1 MSPSSSSNARR
12 SARNRRVSPIAVLG
26 AIVLGALLGLAL
38 LWVVVRQVQHHYANR
53 IYPHVY
59 VLGVD
64 LGGLTVPEAEAV
76 LSTIPPGD
84 KPGGLLLD
92 DGQSTRYAT
101 WSELGARLD
110 IEATAVAAYQI
121 GHDLNGTDLRDFVRT
136 WLDYHAVTPLY
147 GLDIG
152 LARNAL
158 ERLST
163 SLDRAPS
170 DPRVSL
176 SDGVLS
182 LEPGTPGR
190 ALDVEASLVVL
201 LSAAQRGDEAKS
213 LVFSEI
219 PARQIDLAPLQA
231 ELEDLLGPRIE
242 LVCYDLVADHT
253 YRWTLDEQSIVHWI
267 RLEPGGTADTWALG
281 IDTSAVRT
289 TLSQMSA
296 EMGEGRGFDLDEVT
310 SEVLATYRAGGG
322 TVNPQM
328 TYAPRSYTVQ
338 SGDTAVS
345 IAAAFGMALWPLA
358 QANPDLNLDSLR
370 PGQEIVIPSQNV
382 LTPYPPVASKRI
394 VVSLTDHIVTLY
406 EHGTILHQWPVATGR
421 EDSPTA
427 LGTFQ
432 VLDKEENAYASL
444 WDLQMPHFVA
454 LYVAGPGFYNG
465 IHALPILS
473 NGQRLW
479 SGALGTSASYG
490 CIILGVDEAKTL
502 YDWAEIGTPVVIEP

>member
-163 SLDRAPS
+163 CI
-170 DPRVSL
+170 
-176 SDGVLS
+176 
-182 LEPGTPGR
+182 EPGAGN
-190 ALDVEASLVVL
+190 
-201 LSAAQRGDEAKS
+201 
-213 LVFSEI
+213 
-219 PARQIDLAPLQA
+219 AR
-231 ELEDLLGPRIE
+231 PR
-242 LVCYDLVADHT
+242 
-253 YRWTLDEQSIVHWI
+253 
-267 RLEPGGTADTWALG
+267 P
-281 IDTSAVRT
+281 
-289 TLSQMSA
+289 
-296 EMGEGRGFDLDEVT
+296 
-310 SEVLATYRAGGG
+310 
-322 TVNPQM
+322 
-328 TYAPRSYTVQ
+328 
-338 SGDTAVS
+338 
-345 IAAAFGMALWPLA
+345 
-358 QANPDLNLDSLR
+358 
-370 PGQEIVIPSQNV
+370 
-382 LTPYPPVASKRI
+382 
-394 VVSLTDHIVTLY
+394 
-406 EHGTILHQWPVATGR
+406 
-421 EDSPTA
+421 
-427 LGTFQ
+427 
-432 VLDKEENAYASL
+432 
-444 WDLQMPHFVA
+444 
-454 LYVAGPGFYNG
+454 
-465 IHALPILS
+465 
-473 NGQRLW
+473 
-479 SGALGTSASYG
+479 
-490 CIILGVDEAKTL
+490 
-502 YDWAEIGTPVVIEP
+502 